1 MEQDKLFQELVDKG
15 NPVGEI
21 IGIDTFL
28 IKVRG
33 LQPTNVHAL
42 IRFED
47 GSKGYVHQVHEDYV
61 MVMKLGTTVL
71 TIGMLCVVQYT
82 DLVTKVGKNFIGR
95 VVNIFG
101 EPIDGKGPI
110 QPDTVWD

>member
-1 MEQDKLFQELVDKG
+1 MEKDKVFKKLADKG

-21 IGIDTFL
+21 IGIDSFL
-28 IKVRG
+28 VKVRG

-47 GSKGYVHQVHEDYV
+47 GSRGYVHHVYEDYV
-61 MVMKLGTTVL
+61 IVMKLDMTKL
-71 TIGMLCVVQYT
+71 HIGMVCVVQH
-82 DLVTKVGKNFIGR
+82 DKLLTKVGKNFIGR

-101 EPIDGKGPI
+101 EPI
-110 QPDTVWD
+110 